1 MAEVAAHDDFSRGI
15 MTTTGIPVA
24 ATTSGPDLVE
34 AFAEC
39 WSSMIGMA
47 GQLTE
52 TDWVSPSLCPGW
64 TCKDVLLHLTTAEVG
79 FAEWDDLSKPPTGR
93 IRAAMAD
100 LRARSGAEVL
110 DAFMRITAH
119 RGEQLRAMSEDDLDR
134 ASWTAAG
141 PGSYRRYMEI
151 RVFDHW
157 AHEQD
162 IRVPLGR
169 PGHLEGRGARV
180 SLDEAHLALGYLVGK
195 RAAAPDGS
203 SVAIHVTG
211 PNRRD
216 LFAVVEGR
224 ARTVEHL
231 DQPTAEVTVDFAT
244 FMLLCCGRI
253 DPTDPITDGRVR
265 LAGDPV
271 LAERVA
277 RHLAF
282 TI

>member
-1 MAEVAAHDDFSRGI
+1 
-15 MTTTGIPVA
+15 MTTRGIPVA

-34 AFAEC
+34 AFSEC
-39 WSSMIGMA
+39 WTSMIGMA
-47 GQLTE
+47 GQLDE
-52 TDWVSPSLCPGW
+52 AAWVSPSLCPGW
-64 TCKDVLLHLTTAEVG
+64 SCKDALLHLTTAEIG
-79 FAEWDDLSKPPTGR
+79 FADWDDLSKPPIER
-93 IRAAMAD
+93 IRAAMGE
-100 LRARSGAEVL
+100 LRGRSGADVL
-110 DAFMRITAH
+110 DAFARITER
-119 RGEQLRAMSEDDLDR
+119 RGQQLQAMSEDDLDR
-134 ASWTAAG
+134 SSWTAAG

-169 PGHLEGRGARV
+169 PGHVQGRGAV
-180 SLDEAHLALGYLVGK
+180 MSLDEAHLALGYLVGK

-211 PNRRD
+211 PNQRD
-216 LFAVVEGR
+216 LYAVVEGR
-224 ARTVEHL
+224 ARIVEHL
-231 DQPTAEVTVDFAT
+231 EGPTADVTVDFAT

-253 DPTDPITDGRVR
+253 DPQGPLTDGRVR
-265 LAGDPV
+265 LVGEAV

-277 RHLAF
+277 RNLAF